1 MSGELS
7 IFTNEE
13 FGEVRGIEVNGDA
26 WLVGEDVINRLKY
39 DTSKNSYSK
48 YIKRYCDEED
58 FVLYDAK
65 TQVQNGLQFDYKE
78 LGQRGGYLINESGM
92 YSLVFGSKLPSAK
105 KFKHWVTSEVLPSIR
120 KHGAYMTEN
129 TIEKAL
135 TDPDFLIQLATQ
147 LKEEREQKKKL
158 EVMNAAK
165 DQVICEL
172 KPKADYTDEILK
184 CPGTVTITQIAKDY
198 GMSGTK
204 MNKILNELGVQFKKS
219 GQWFIYE
226 KYNGKGY
233 TKSQTVQIERH
244 GVKDCVMNTKWTQK
258 GRLFL
263 YELLKNNGIY
273 PNIEK
278 VDLLG

>member
-1 MSGELS
+1 MVNELRA
-7 IFTNEE
+7 FTKEE
-13 FGEVRGIEVNGDA
+13 FGTVRTMIINGKPYFCARDIATALGYAKPENAVGRHCKATLKRGILTKGGNQEMTFIPEGD
-26 WLVGEDVINRLKY
+26 IYRLIVK
-39 DTSKNSYSK
+39 
-48 YIKRYCDEED
+48 
-58 FVLYDAK
+58 
-65 TQVQNGLQFDYKE
+65 
-78 LGQRGGYLINESGM
+78 
-92 YSLVFGSKLPSAK
+92 SKLPSAER
-105 KFKHWVTSEVLPSIR
+105 FESWVFDEVIPSIR
-120 KHGAYMTEN
+120 KNGMYA
-129 TIEKAL
+129 
-135 TDPDFLIQLATQ
+135 TDDLLNNLDLLISVATQ

-172 KPKADYTDEILK
+172 QPKADYTDEILK

-263 YELLKNNGIY
+263 YELLKNEGIY

-278 VDLLG
+278 GEK

>member
-1 MSGELS
+1 MSNEL
-7 IFTNEE
+7 
-13 FGEVRGIEVNGDA
+13 R
-26 WLVGEDVINRLKY
+26 
-39 DTSKNSYSK
+39 TSTK
-48 YIKRYCDEED
+48 
-58 FVLYDAK
+58 
-65 TQVQNGLQFDYKE
+65 
-78 LGQRGGYLINESGM
+78 
-92 YSLVFGSKLPSAK
+92 
-105 KFKHWVTSEVLPSIR
+105 
-120 KHGAYMTEN
+120 EN
-129 TIEKAL
+129 TISSREVAEMIGIRHSDLLEKIDRINENLQNGNFRSDKYWLSGTYTAG
-135 TDPDFLIQLATQ
+135 TGKKYREYQVTKRGCELIAHKTEGQKGVEFTVRYMDRF
-147 LKEEREQKKKL
+147 EEMEQKLQKKTPVTYIEAL
-158 EVMNAAK
+158 EQLLASEKEKERLALENK
-165 DQVICEL
+165 EQLQIIGEL
-172 KPKADYTDEILK
+172 QPKADYTDEILK

-263 YELLKNNGIY
+263 YELLKNEGIY

-278 VDLLG
+278 ADIIG

>member
-1 MSGELS
+1 MNNELRT
-7 IFTNEE
+7 FTKEE
-13 FGEVRGIEVNGDA
+13 FGTVRTMMIDGKPYFVGIDIAKALGYKRPKDA
-26 WLVGEDVINRLKY
+26 VSAHCKGAVK
-39 DTSKNSYSK
+39 
-48 YIKRYCDEED
+48 
-58 FVLYDAK
+58 
-65 TQVQNGLQFDYKE
+65 
-78 LGQRGGYLINESGM
+78 
-92 YSLVFGSKLPSAK
+92 YSLPTNGGEQLFNVIPEGDIYRLVMRSKLPSAE
-105 KFKHWVTSEVLPSIR
+105 KFESWVFDEVLPQIR
-120 KHGAYMTEN
+120 KHGAYMTED
-129 TIEKAL
+129 TLEKAL

-233 TKSQTVQIERH
+233 TKSQTVQIQRH
-244 GVKDCVMNTKWTQK
+244 GVKDCVLNTKWTQK

-263 YELLKNNGIY
+263 YELLKNEGIY
-273 PNIEK
+273 PSIEK
-278 VDLLG
+278 VDMIG

>member
-1 MSGELS
+1 MNNEL
-7 IFTNEE
+7 IAFTKEE
-13 FGEVRGIEVNGDA
+13 FGTVRTMMIDGKPYFCARDIATALGYAKPRNAVATHCKGALKRGVLTEGGNQEMTFIPEGD
-26 WLVGEDVINRLKY
+26 IYRL
-39 DTSKNSYSK
+39 
-48 YIKRYCDEED
+48 IIR
-58 FVLYDAK
+58 
-65 TQVQNGLQFDYKE
+65 
-78 LGQRGGYLINESGM
+78 
-92 YSLVFGSKLPSAK
+92 SKLPSAE
-105 KFKHWVTSEVLPSIR
+105 KFESWVFDEVLPQIR

-135 TDPDFLIQLATQ
+135 TSPDFLIQLATQ

-158 EVMNAAK
+158 EVMNEAK

-172 KPKADYTDEILK
+172 QPKADYTDEILK

-263 YELLKNNGIY
+263 YELLKNEGIY

-278 VDLLG
+278 ADIIG

>member
-1 MSGELS
+1 MNNEL
-7 IFTNEE
+7 IAFTKEE
-13 FGEVRGIEVNGDA
+13 FGTVRTMMIDGKPYFCARDIATALGYAKPRNAVATHCKGALKRGVLTEGGNQEMTFIPEGD
-26 WLVGEDVINRLKY
+26 IYRL
-39 DTSKNSYSK
+39 
-48 YIKRYCDEED
+48 IIR
-58 FVLYDAK
+58 
-65 TQVQNGLQFDYKE
+65 
-78 LGQRGGYLINESGM
+78 
-92 YSLVFGSKLPSAK
+92 SKLPSAE
-105 KFKHWVTSEVLPSIR
+105 KFESWVFDEVLPQIR

-135 TDPDFLIQLATQ
+135 TSPDFLIQLATQ

-172 KPKADYTDEILK
+172 KPKSDYTDEILK

-263 YELLKNNGIY
+263 YELLKNEGIY

-278 VDLLG
+278 ADIIG

>member
-1 MSGELS
+1 MSNELRA
-7 IFTNEE
+7 FTKEE
-13 FGEVRGIEVNGDA
+13 FGTVRTMIIDGEPWFVGKEVAECLGYANARDA
-26 WLVGEDVINRLKY
+26 LKKHVDDEDKGVAKCDTLGGTQSLVV
-39 DTSKNSYSK
+39 
-48 YIKRYCDEED
+48 
-58 FVLYDAK
+58 V
-65 TQVQNGLQFDYKE
+65 
-78 LGQRGGYLINESGM
+78 NESGM
-92 YSLVFGSKLPSAK
+92 YSLVLGSKLPSAK
-105 KFKHWVTSEVLPSIR
+105 KFKRWITSEVIPSIR
-120 KHGAYMTEN
+120 KNGMYA
-129 TIEKAL
+129 
-135 TDPDFLIQLATQ
+135 TDDLLNNLDLLISVATQ

-244 GVKDCVMNTKWTQK
+244 GVKDCGMNTKWTQK

-263 YELLKNNGIY
+263 YELLKNEGIY
-273 PNIEK
+273 PSIEK
-278 VDLLG
+278 TDIIV

>member
-1 MSGELS
+1 MSNEL
-7 IFTNEE
+7 T
-13 FGEVRGIEVNGDA
+13 
-26 WLVGEDVINRLKY
+26 
-39 DTSKNSYSK
+39 TSTK
-48 YIKRYCDEED
+48 
-58 FVLYDAK
+58 
-65 TQVQNGLQFDYKE
+65 
-78 LGQRGGYLINESGM
+78 
-92 YSLVFGSKLPSAK
+92 
-105 KFKHWVTSEVLPSIR
+105 
-120 KHGAYMTEN
+120 EN
-129 TIEKAL
+129 TISSREVAEMMGVRHGDLLEKIDRINENLQNGNFRSDKYWIEGTYTAG
-135 TDPDFLIQLATQ
+135 TGKQYREYQVTKRGCELIAHKTEGQKGVEFTVRYMDRF
-147 LKEEREQKKKL
+147 EEMEQKLQKKTPVTYIEAL
-158 EVMNAAK
+158 EQLLASEKEKERLALENK
-165 DQVICEL
+165 EQLQIIGEL
-172 KPKADYTDEILK
+172 QPKADYTDEILK

-263 YELLKNNGIY
+263 YELLKNEGIY

-278 VDLLG
+278 GDF

>member
-1 MSGELS
+1 MIMSNELTAS
-7 IFTNEE
+7 T
-13 FGEVRGIEVNGDA
+13 
-26 WLVGEDVINRLKY
+26 K
-39 DTSKNSYSK
+39 
-48 YIKRYCDEED
+48 
-58 FVLYDAK
+58 
-65 TQVQNGLQFDYKE
+65 
-78 LGQRGGYLINESGM
+78 
-92 YSLVFGSKLPSAK
+92 
-105 KFKHWVTSEVLPSIR
+105 
-120 KHGAYMTEN
+120 EN
-129 TIEKAL
+129 TISSREVAEMLEIRHYHMLDKIDKLNSILTKRNLGPLKYWYETEYKAGNGEMRREYQVTKKGCELIAHKTEGEKGVEFTVRYMAR
-135 TDPDFLIQLATQ
+135 F
-147 LKEEREQKKKL
+147 EEMEQKLQKKTPVTYIEAL
-158 EVMNAAK
+158 EQLLASEKEKERLALENK
-165 DQVICEL
+165 EQLQIIGEL
-172 KPKADYTDEILK
+172 QPKADYTDEILK

-263 YELLKNNGIY
+263 YELLKNEGIY

-278 VDLLG
+278 GYF

>member
-1 MSGELS
+1 MNENELQVIDERELFGKEFRIYGTAENPLFLAKQVAEMIEHS
-7 IFTNEE
+7 NPSKMLNCVDEE
-13 FGEVRGIEVNGDA
+13 EKTTLTI
-26 WLVGEDVINRLKY
+26 
-39 DTSKNSYSK
+39 SYSGNMTTNQLFLT
-48 YIKRYCDEED
+48 ED
-58 FVLYDAK
+58 GLY
-65 TQVQNGLQFDYKE
+65 
-78 LGQRGGYLINESGM
+78 
-92 YSLVFGSKLPSAK
+92 
-105 KFKHWVTSEVLPSIR
+105 EVLMQSHKPIAKQFKKEVKNILKTIR

-135 TDPDFLIQLATQ
+135 TSPDFLIQLATQ

-263 YELLKNNGIY
+263 YELLKNEGIY
-273 PNIEK
+273 PSIEK
-278 VDLLG
+278 VDMLG

>member
-1 MSGELS
+1 MENELRA
-7 IFTNEE
+7 FKKEE
-13 FGEVRGIEVNGDA
+13 FGTVRTMIIDGEP
-26 WLVGEDVINRLKY
+26 WFVGKDVAEALGYADPKSTISKKIDNEDKGV
-39 DTSKNSYSK
+39 SKMATPSG
-48 YIKRYCDEED
+48 
-58 FVLYDAK
+58 
-65 TQVQNGLQFDYKE
+65 TQE
-78 LGQRGGYLINESGM
+78 MTIINESGL
-92 YSLVFGSKLPSAK
+92 YSLVLSSKIPTAK
-105 KFKHWVTSEVLPSIR
+105 KFKRWITSEVIPSIR
-120 KHGAYMTEN
+120 KNGMYA
-129 TIEKAL
+129 
-135 TDPDFLIQLATQ
+135 TDDLLNNLDLLISVATQ

-172 KPKADYTDEILK
+172 QPKADYTDEILK

-263 YELLKNNGIY
+263 YELLKNEGIY
-273 PNIEK
+273 PSIEK
-278 VDLLG
+278 VDMLG